1 MKNKMQ
7 YLGNTSLLHLP
18 KTAFLASSTIP
29 VEMVLRCYDWAVKMR
44 DEGRCVISGFS
55 SRLEKDVWNLLV
67 TGTQPIILVLARK
80 MYRRIPP
87 ELQPLLYA
95 GRLLIII
102 TSSSPRQSKATAF
115 ARNKYICEQA
125 DDILLV
131 GAVERS
137 SLYPLRTAYSNK
149 LIEFE
154 D

>member
-87 ELQPLLYA
+87 ELQPLLNA
-95 GRLLIII
+95 GRLLIIS
-102 TSSSPRQSKATAF
+102 TYSSPRQSKATAF

-125 DDILLV
+125 DDIFLV
-131 GAVERS
+131 GADERS
-137 SLYPLRTAYSNK
+137 SLYPLRTAYCNK